1 MNYVEELYNESTE
14 EIQKS
19 NNTIVVHIIGEVKNK
34 GVVILKEGDRIVDA
48 IEAAGG
54 ETENADLNKLNL
66 AYILQDGEKLYVPS
80 IYEEDNE
87 QEYITKES
95 GENTI
100 IKGDGNMEQEKG
112 KMININTGDIEDLTT
127 LPGIGEST
135 AKKIITYREENGK
148 FEKIEDIK
156 NVPGIGN
163 AKFENIKNQIIV

>member
-1 MNYVEELYNESTE
+1 MNYVEDLYNESTE